1 MKILFS
7 LILLCVFCSC
17 NETNVNPI
25 LDPEQEPCE
34 VPSGHPNSHFTSLY
48 GIENCFK
55 NGDYIFF
62 YSINSN
68 NSGYDIF
75 LFNVLTKKFER
86 LDIHGL
92 LDGYITPPFCSIHI
106 CPYDD
111 NIALFEITYNKYQ
124 DSMIPLTKVS
134 YFRFNKKD
142 KSFVDVTPSN
152 ELDIKVYNVG
162 MLKKQWLSTSSTNN
176 DFFDIQNFGVY
187 KFQDWTQIQ
196 PPDNSVNQYAVSSYG
211 KYRLVKTK
219 TDTALYINSLKI
231 TDDNK
236 QKSNGTFSPDE
247 RYIVFKEYGYF
258 DTLNPNQQFW
268 KMYIYDVEQTLASGK
283 AVLYKTIDFKNQLCA
298 LQVGNFTITPQN
310 TILISMNR
318 FAYKE
323 KSNLYEI
330 DFNGKILRQLTN
342 E

>member
-1 MKILFS
+1 MKILLCI
-7 LILLCVFCSC
+7 LIGILFISC
-17 NETNVNPI
+17 KNSSVNPI
-25 LDPEQEPCE
+25 PDSEPEQCE

-48 GIENCFK
+48 GIENSFN

-62 YSINSN
+62 YSMNSSS
-68 NSGYDIF
+68 SGYDIF
-75 LFNVLTKKFER
+75 LYNVLTKKLER
-86 LDIHGL
+86 LDIHSL
-92 LDGYITPPFCSIHI
+92 FNGYITPPFCSIHI

-111 NIALFEITYNKYQ
+111 NIALFEITYIEYQ
-124 DSMIPLTKVS
+124 DSMLSQTKVS
-134 YFRFNKKD
+134 YYRFNKKD
-142 KSFVDVTPSN
+142 KSFVEVTPSN
-152 ELDIKVYNVG
+152 KIDLKVNNLG
-162 MLKKQWLSTSSTNN
+162 MLRKQWLTTSSPNN
-176 DFFDIQNFGVY
+176 DYFDIQDFGVY

-196 PPDNSVNQYAVSSYG
+196 PAITTNDQYAVSNSG

-219 TDTALYINSLKI
+219 TDSVLYINSVKI
-231 TDDNK
+231 TNVSK
-236 QKSNGTFSPDE
+236 QKSRGSFSPDE

-258 DTLNPNQQFW
+258 DTLYPNQQFW

-318 FAYKE
+318 FAYRD